1 MEITMHR
8 GDVQPVSFTAR
19 YEDGAPITPVDR
31 AHFTVKRDFSSS
43 VPLFQKKLSDGTI
56 IELAEGEYGFYI
68 EASDTDNLEY
78 GDYVCDIQIA
88 SDLKHIKKTLTG
100 TLTVTEE
107 ATFAGNE

>member
-19 YEDGAPITPVDR
+19 YEDGAPIIPVDR
-31 AHFTVKRDFSSS
+31 AYFTVKRDFSSLA
-43 VPLFQKKLSDGTI
+43 PLFQKKLSDGTI
-56 IELAEGEYGFYI
+56 VELSEGEYGFYI

-78 GDYVCDIQIA
+78 GDYVCDIAIVSEPQ
-88 SDLKHIKKTLTG
+88 HIKKTLTG
-100 TLTVTEE
+100 TLTITEE